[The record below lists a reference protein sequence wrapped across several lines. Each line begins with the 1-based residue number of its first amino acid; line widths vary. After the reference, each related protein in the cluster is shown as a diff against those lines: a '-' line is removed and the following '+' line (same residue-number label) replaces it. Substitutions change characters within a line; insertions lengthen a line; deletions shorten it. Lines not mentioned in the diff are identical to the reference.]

1 MAARMTGRILASLPK
16 SESHDE
22 TRRKWFACCLSL
34 YGGAI
39 GSAALMIT
47 ILAQKEAAN
56 YPKDPEHISIGSYL
70 ILSVGAIAVGGIIS
84 GLWAYWVGQRSKRPH
99 NIILWLVFG
108 FAFGILLPI
117 LTGLTIPTTAILLQL
132 ANSDILPGGALR
144 AIVDAVLQGVPFA
157 FVYGTLGIFTG
168 MLAGT
173 LFGLGAWVID
183 IVNTSNIRHISRY
196 GTLATSVTLSVAVV
210 AFAAFGPPTFLAK
223 LG

>member
-1 MAARMTGRILASLPK
+1 MAARMTWRIRSSLLR
-16 SESHDE
+16 SETHDG
-22 TRRKWFACCLSL
+22 TRRIWFACCLAL

-39 GSAALMIT
+39 ASAALIIT
-47 ILAQKEAAN
+47 LLAQSAAAN
-56 YPKDPEHISIGSYL
+56 YPKEPEHISLGSSL
-70 ILSVGAIAVGGIIS
+70 ILSVGAIAIGAIIS
-84 GLWAYWVGQRSKRPH
+84 GLWAYWIGQRSKRPL
-99 NIILWLVFG
+99 NIILWLAFG

-117 LTGLTIPTTAILLQL
+117 FTGFTIPTTMTLLQL
-132 ANSDILPGGALR
+132 ANADTLPGGALG
-144 AIVDAVLQGVPFA
+144 AIADAVFQGIPFA

-183 IVNTSNIRHISRY
+183 MANTAHSPHISRY
-196 GTLATSVTLSVAVV
+196 GSLATSVTLSVAVV

>member
-1 MAARMTGRILASLPK
+1 MAARMTRRMGSSLLQ
-16 SESHDE
+16 SVTHDG

-39 GSAALMIT
+39 GSAALIIT
-47 ILAQKEAAN
+47 LVAQSAAAN
-56 YPKDPEHISIGSYL
+56 YPQEPNHISVGSYL
-70 ILSVGAIAVGGIIS
+70 ILSVGAIAIGAIIS

-99 NIILWLVFG
+99 HIILWLVFG

-117 LTGLTIPTTAILLQL
+117 LTGFTIPTTITLLQL
-132 ANSDILPGGALR
+132 ANADTLPGGALR
-144 AIVDAVLQGVPFA
+144 AIADAVFQGIPFA

-173 LFGLGAWVID
+173 MFGLGAWVID
-183 IVNTSNIRHISRY
+183 MANASDRPHISRY
-196 GTLATSVTLSVAVV
+196 GSLAMSVTLSVAVV